1 MSLRDERKQ
10 QSRQA
15 LLDAALA
22 LSSEGGRSFGTIS
35 LREVARE
42 AGLVPTA
49 FYRHFQDMDELGA
62 DLVDYASG
70 SLHRLRMSLRE
81 GFALTMTDKKHAS
94 TTRDS
99 IERFFTAIDKQPEHW
114 AFLVRERWGAS
125 LAVRRAIDK
134 EVRFFTVDM
143 AEDLHK
149 LPDFKTLEKQ
159 DLSNIAEILV
169 NLAFTWAMTWITLP
183 LLDETTSLEEQREQ
197 LIGRAT
203 RQTQVLNRGVSNW
216 QSVPRLK
223 DAASEPVERIS
234 KSGQ

>member
-15 LLDAALA
+15 LLDAALS

-62 DLVDYASG
+62 DLVDYVSG
-70 SLHRLRMSLRE
+70 TLHRLRMSLRD
-81 GFALTMTDKKHAS
+81 GFALSSSKPIKTS

-99 IERFFTAIDKQPEHW
+99 IERFFQAIAKQPNYW

-125 LAVRRAIDK
+125 VVVRRAIDK

-149 LPDFKTLEKQ
+149 LPAFSLLERE
-159 DLSNIAEILV
+159 DLTIISEVLV

-183 LLDETTSLEEQREQ
+183 SSDEELSLEEQQEQ
-197 LIGRAT
+197 LMQRAT
-203 RQTQVLNRGVSNW
+203 RQAQLLNRGVSNW
-216 QSVPRLK
+216 QSNPELITAKV
-223 DAASEPVERIS
+223 
-234 KSGQ
+234 

>member
-15 LLDAALA
+15 LLDAALT

-62 DLVDYASG
+62 DLVDFVSG
-70 SLHRLRMSLRE
+70 TLHRLRMSLQE
-81 GFALTMTDKKHAS
+81 GFALSMTAEGKKTVSS
-94 TTRDS
+94 TTRIS
-99 IERFFTAIDKQPEHW
+99 IERFFQAISSQPNQW

-125 LAVRRAIDK
+125 LVVRRSIDK

-143 AEDLHK
+143 AEDMKK
-149 LPDFKTLEKQ
+149 LPGFTALELQ
-159 DLSNIAEILV
+159 DLTSVSEVLV

-183 LLDETTSLEEQREQ
+183 IADEDTPLAEQQEQ
-197 LIGRAT
+197 LIQRAT
-203 RQTQVLNRGVSNW
+203 RQTQLLNRGISNW
-216 QSVPRLK
+216 H
-223 DAASEPVERIS
+223 S
-234 KSGQ
+234 KPAE

>member
-15 LLDAALA
+15 LLDAALT

-62 DLVDYASG
+62 DLVDFVSG
-70 SLHRLRMSLRE
+70 TLHRLRMSLQE
-81 GFALTMTDKKHAS
+81 GFAMSASASPVVSGSS
-94 TTRDS
+94 TTRSS
-99 IERFFTAIDKQPEHW
+99 IERFFQAISGQPNQW

-125 LAVRRAIDK
+125 LVVRRAIDK

-143 AEDLHK
+143 AEDMQK
-149 LPDFKTLEKQ
+149 LPGFTQLELQ
-159 DLSNIAEILV
+159 DLSSVSEVLV
-169 NLAFTWAMTWITLP
+169 NLAFTWAMQWITLP
-183 LLDETTSLEEQREQ
+183 MVDEDTSLAEQQEQ
-197 LIGRAT
+197 LIQRAT
-203 RQTQVLNRGVSNW
+203 RQTQLLNRGISNW
-216 QSVPRLK
+216 QSKPAK
-223 DAASEPVERIS
+223 
-234 KSGQ
+234 

>member
-15 LLDAALA
+15 LLDAALT

-62 DLVDYASG
+62 DLVDFVSG
-70 SLHRLRMSLRE
+70 TLHRLRMSLQE
-81 GFALTMTDKKHAS
+81 GFALSISAAGKKAVSS
-94 TTRDS
+94 TTRMS
-99 IERFFTAIDKQPEHW
+99 IERFFQAISNQPNQW

-125 LAVRRAIDK
+125 LVVRRAIDK

-143 AEDLHK
+143 AEDMQK
-149 LPDFKTLEKQ
+149 LPGFTALELQ
-159 DLSNIAEILV
+159 DLTSVSEVLV

-183 LLDETTSLEEQREQ
+183 IADEDTPLAEQQEQ
-197 LIGRAT
+197 LIQRAT
-203 RQTQVLNRGVSNW
+203 RQTQLLNRGISNW
-216 QSVPRLK
+216 QSKPT
-223 DAASEPVERIS
+223 E
-234 KSGQ
+234 

>member
-15 LLDAALA
+15 LLDAALT

-62 DLVDYASG
+62 DLVDFVSG
-70 SLHRLRMSLRE
+70 TLHRLRMSLQE
-81 GFALTMTDKKHAS
+81 GFALSMSAAGRKTVSS
-94 TTRDS
+94 TTRIS
-99 IERFFTAIDKQPEHW
+99 IERFFQAISSQPNQW

-125 LAVRRAIDK
+125 LVVRRAIDK

-143 AEDLHK
+143 AEDMKK
-149 LPDFKTLEKQ
+149 LPGFTALELQ
-159 DLSNIAEILV
+159 DLASVSEVLV

-183 LLDETTSLEEQREQ
+183 IADEDTPLAEQQEQ
-197 LIGRAT
+197 LIQRAT
-203 RQTQVLNRGVSNW
+203 RQTQLLNRGISNW
-216 QSVPRLK
+216 QSKP
-223 DAASEPVERIS
+223 AGVE
-234 KSGQ
+234 